1 MFFSNCQDPKPKWS
15 FKPDTLTPFDTIE
28 TNSLV
33 INNEDNSL
41 IAGCGDG
48 KIHVWD
54 LTSGDKKQTLEGHT
68 DYIHAVTL
76 LQKDNQI
83 VSAGEDGVVKFW
95 DSRCG
100 DSLSANTGQIEPN
113 KLEMARRSTVGAW
126 VSCLDISP
134 SEDWL
139 VSIYN
144 NHGAFK
150 ITFHFKST
158 RVNPSRRVILA
169 FIS

>member
-1 MFFSNCQDPKPKWS
+1 M
-15 FKPDTLTPFDTIE
+15 
-28 TNSLV
+28 
-33 INNEDNSL
+33 
-41 IAGCGDG
+41 
-48 KIHVWD
+48 WD

-100 DSLSANTGQIEPN
+100 DSLPANTGQIEPN